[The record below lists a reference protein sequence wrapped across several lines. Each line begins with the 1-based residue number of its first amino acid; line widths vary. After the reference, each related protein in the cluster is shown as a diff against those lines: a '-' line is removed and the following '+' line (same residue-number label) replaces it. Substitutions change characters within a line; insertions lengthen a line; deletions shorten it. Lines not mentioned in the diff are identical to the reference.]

1 MIMSAIPRPVS
12 CSNEALTCHLLQSTR
27 KHKKKQNM
35 TTTVYHL
42 PNLISWIIKGGNV
55 AHQSWQTKKIAHNQ
69 THPSRAAS
77 VWNKWCIL
85 FVDRPKQPASSILWC
100 ACLDFYPSVYWTKNK
115 AQKKDCVTD
124 TWEQKYSE

>member
-1 MIMSAIPRPVS
+1 MSAIPRPVS

-35 TTTVYHL
+35 TTSVYHL

-69 THPSRAAS
+69 THPSRADQFGTTDIFYLWTGQS
-77 VWNKWCIL
+77 NKL
-85 FVDRPKQPASSILWC
+85 VLTYGVHP
-100 ACLDFYPSVYWTKNK
+100 
-115 AQKKDCVTD
+115 
-124 TWEQKYSE
+124 